1 MSGPAEGP
9 DFVPA
14 PPTLKRLLVRSA
26 VILTPLLIVSI
37 FLLSRLGAWLV
48 VNDPL
53 VKADAIVVLGGTMYE
68 RPLEAV
74 DLYLAGMAPRVYLFR
89 EVSDW
94 GERELMARKIQ
105 IVRAVDVQIDAMVKL
120 GVPRDAI
127 YILDEAGSTAT
138 EADHVFALVTTE
150 RFSRVIVVT
159 SKQHTR
165 RAHLVMNRRLA
176 SSGTAVIVRSSRYDR
191 ANVERWWANRSTLRF
206 TLFESQRLFGYWIGL
221 AD

>member
-1 MSGPAEGP
+1 M
-9 DFVPA
+9 FV
-14 PPTLKRLLVRSA
+14 LVKRILIRGAIVAA
-26 VILTPLLIVSI
+26 V
-37 FLLSRLGAWLV
+37 FLLLGALTLPRLGAWLV
-48 VNDPL
+48 VEDPL
-53 VKADAIVVLGGTMYE
+53 QKADAIVVLGGTMYE
-68 RPLEAV
+68 RQLEAV

-94 GERELMARKIQ
+94 GERELIARKIP

-127 YILDEAGSTAT
+127 YILDEAGSTAN
-138 EADHVFALVTTE
+138 EADHVFALVTAE

-176 SSGTAVIVRSSRYDR
+176 SSGTAVIVRSSRYDK
-191 ANVERWWANRSTLRF
+191 ADVDQWWASRSTLRF